1 MQKIINTVHGRKVI
15 NLFSTKDDNIETVI
29 EAELLNIFS
38 PSDSMSLEILRVID
52 YLSKYSN
59 YDMEV
64 VLQTIPAKIFKG
76 STINNTTRWIIIL
89 N

>member
-1 MQKIINTVHGRKVI
+1 MQRITNMVHGRKVI
-15 NLFSTKDDNIETVI
+15 NLFSTRNDNVKTAIET
-29 EAELLNIFS
+29 ELLNIFS

-52 YLSKYSN
+52 FLTKYSN

-64 VLQTIPAKIFKG
+64 VLQTIPAKIFK
-76 STINNTTRWIIIL
+76 SNTINNITRWIIIL